1 MSYAHLTM
9 VGRES
14 AKPGI
19 RMSMN
24 VPGKKRI
31 SSGLLVRLAIS
42 LAIVAGIVWWLGG
55 PGKIVTIVKRIDVG
69 LAALVILVFMLD
81 RALMTFKWL
90 LLLRARGI
98 HSQFFAA
105 MKIYCAS
112 MVWGMFLPS
121 TIGSDTIRALS
132 IARRGINTNEV
143 VASIV
148 IERVFGFFATL
159 FVGLC
164 SLLLLSLTGEL
175 EKRFILIW
183 WAALIMITCSIL
195 ALATSLNEKVFRLVH
210 NQFLARFRHNRIARK
225 LKEFHETYL
234 QYRKHPKALVIF
246 SLLSIAEQL
255 LAAVVLWLIALSLG
269 IHLGVVPFLVAVPL
283 SFLISRLPVGIY
295 GLGTFE
301 ASFIF
306 LLSGAGLSG
315 ADAVAI
321 SFTGRILEIMSW
333 LPWWL
338 GHLMSKGTER
348 AVSENRYLKEA
359 AAELGS
365 NL

>member
-175 EKRFILIW
+175 EKRFI
-183 WAALIMITCSIL
+183 
-195 ALATSLNEKVFRLVH
+195 
-210 NQFLARFRHNRIARK
+210 
-225 LKEFHETYL
+225 
-234 QYRKHPKALVIF
+234 
-246 SLLSIAEQL
+246 
-255 LAAVVLWLIALSLG
+255 
-269 IHLGVVPFLVAVPL
+269 
-283 SFLISRLPVGIY
+283 
-295 GLGTFE
+295 
-301 ASFIF
+301 
-306 LLSGAGLSG
+306 
-315 ADAVAI
+315 
-321 SFTGRILEIMSW
+321 
-333 LPWWL
+333 
-338 GHLMSKGTER
+338 
-348 AVSENRYLKEA
+348 
-359 AAELGS
+359 
-365 NL
+365 